1 MPELPEVET
10 YVREIQPTLR
20 GRAVTGA
27 QIYWPRTIA
36 APSAEDFRREVVGE
50 RFADFGR
57 RGKYMLLGLESGRT
71 LIVHLR
77 MTGELRVHSAQGDV
91 AVGNVAENDVAGGE
105 ADLPERDKH
114 THVILTLDD
123 ERELRYRDVRKF
135 GRMWLVDEVASA
147 LPKLGPEP
155 LSAAFTAAAF
165 GEALGRRKAAAKA
178 LLLDQSLVAGV
189 GNIYADEALF
199 RARLHPLR
207 PGHSLTPA
215 EVVALREAVRAV
227 LARGIEL
234 RGSSLGS
241 STLNYAP
248 PNGVAGGYQLEHQVF
263 RRTGEPCPRCATPI
277 ERITVAQRSTHFCPA
292 CQPLHP

>member
-27 QIYWPRTIA
+27 QIHWPRTIA

-50 RFADFGR
+50 RFAEFGR
-57 RGKYMLLGLESGRT
+57 RGKYMLLGLKSGRT

-77 MTGELRVHSAQGDV
+77 MTGELRVHPAQGDV
-91 AVGNVAENDVAGGE
+91 TGGDVTGGKV
-105 ADLPERDKH
+105 DVVERDKH

-165 GEALGRRKAAAKA
+165 GEALGRRKAAVKA

-207 PGHSLTPA
+207 AGSSLTPT
-215 EVVALREAVRAV
+215 EVVALREAVRHV
-227 LARGIEL
+227 LRRGIEL
-234 RGSSLGS
+234 RGSSLGN

-248 PNGVAGGYQLEHQVF
+248 PNGVAGGYQREHQVF
-263 RRTGEPCPRCATPI
+263 RRTGEPCPRCGTPI

-292 CQPLHP
+292 CQPLGEE

>member
-27 QIYWPRTIA
+27 QIHWPRTIA

-77 MTGELRVHSAQGDV
+77 MTGELRIHPAQDDV
-91 AVGNVAENDVAGGE
+91 TGGDVAGGK
-105 ADLPERDKH
+105 AHLPERDKH

-123 ERELRYRDVRKF
+123 ASELRYRDVRKF
-135 GRMWLVDEVASA
+135 GRMWLVDEAASA

-155 LSAAFTAAAF
+155 LSAGFTAAAF
-165 GEALGRRKAAAKA
+165 GEALGRRKAAVKA

-207 PGHSLTPA
+207 PGSSLTPA
-215 EVVALREAVRAV
+215 EVVALREAVCHV
-227 LARGIEL
+227 LRRGIEL
-234 RGSSLGS
+234 RGSSLGN

-248 PNGVAGGYQLEHQVF
+248 PNGVAGGYQMEHQVF
-263 RRTGEPCPRCATPI
+263 RRTGEPCPRCGTPI

-292 CQPLHP
+292 CQPLGEAWG